1 MNLLAMSPSI
11 NTNTKDYKTFSSYS
25 PDLMCKSIDKNNS
38 NDKYFFQN
46 AQYEKEKKIQ
56 KRRFK
61 SALKDCVLVVL
72 FADLVYFAIKYAF
85 KQKRQ
90 KQMYLFAKNL
100 AEKI

>member
-1 MNLLAMSPSI
+1 MNLLAMTPSI
-11 NTNTKDYKTFSSYS
+11 NTNTKDYKTFLSYS
-25 PDLMCKSIDKNNS
+25 PDLMCKSINKSN

-72 FADLVYFAIKYAF
+72 FADLIYFAIKYAF
-85 KQKRQ
+85 KQKKQ
-90 KQMYLFAKNL
+90 KQMYLFTKNL